1 MGLSEQE
8 QRLSSLSTATQP
20 PTQAEEASPV
30 LRLRIPDQRELTQ
43 VLMVAGA
50 GTRPT
55 LEHLV
60 AGVPSQGLGGC
71 GAAEASVYREGKVTL
86 VCGEKKRQYR

>member
-8 QRLSSLSTATQP
+8 QCLSSLSTATQP

-50 GTRPT
+50 GAPGGRCSVTGTRGLWGSGSQCVPGG
-55 LEHLV
+55 EGD
-60 AGVPSQGLGGC
+60 AGVR
-71 GAAEASVYREGKVTL
+71 RE
-86 VCGEKKRQYR
+86 EKTV